1 MFSIFILVILR
12 MLLIARTLKSGIPR
26 ISHREIKLHKL
37 KMTALVAVLLA
48 SAIFAWG
55 QTNEP
60 LVLLQTIPL
69 PALHDGDFDHFA
81 VDLPSH
87 RLFLTAE
94 KNAAVEVFDLRT
106 NKLVRTLTEIEE
118 PHSMLYRSDL
128 KKLFVIDGGAAEVK
142 IYEGDTYKRLG
153 AIKLEDDADSMAYDP
168 ATKYL
173 YVVNGGKGAKMAYC
187 LISILDTTT
196 DKKLADVKIDS
207 DSVEAL
213 ALEKSGPR
221 LFVNITGKDAVGVI
235 DREKRAVIATWPI
248 GQEGKHNVAM
258 AFDEAAHRLFI
269 STNNP
274 EKMIVLNSD
283 SGAIV
288 TSLST
293 GHMVDDMA
301 YDAKSKRIYV
311 TGSDFID
318 VFQQKDA
325 DHYELVGQ
333 VPSSFRAKTAILLP
347 QMNRYYLAVPRH
359 EGKPAEVRVFE
370 VKP

>member
-1 MFSIFILVILR
+1 MRKLR
-12 MLLIARTLKSGIPR
+12 FVSVGALLFASVMVAR
-26 ISHREIKLHKL
+26 
-37 KMTALVAVLLA
+37 
-48 SAIFAWG
+48 G
-55 QTNEP
+55 QEKGP
-60 LVLLQTIPL
+60 LSFVQSIPL

-81 VDLPSH
+81 VDLASH

-94 KNAAVEVFDLRT
+94 KNAAVEVFDLQT
-106 NKLVRTLTEIEE
+106 NTLIHTLTDIDE
-118 PHSMLYRSDL
+118 PHSMIYRADL

-173 YVVNGGKGAKMAYC
+173 YVVNGGRGAKMAYC

-196 DKKLADVKIDS
+196 DKKLGDIKIDS

-235 DREKRAVIATWPI
+235 DREKRTVIATWPI
-248 GQEGKHNVAM
+248 GQESKHNVAM

-269 STNNP
+269 SANNP
-274 EKMIVLNSD
+274 ERLIVLNSD

-288 TSLST
+288 ASLPS

-301 YDAKSKRIYV
+301 YDSKSKRIYL

-333 VPSSFRAKTAILLP
+333 VPSSFRAKTAILVP
-347 QMNRYYLAVPRH
+347 QLNRYYLAVPRH
-359 EGKPAEVRVFE
+359 EDKSAEVRVFQ
-370 VKP
+370 VQP

>member
-1 MFSIFILVILR
+1 VRKLR
-12 MLLIARTLKSGIPR
+12 FVSVG
-26 ISHREIKLHKL
+26 
-37 KMTALVAVLLA
+37 VLLFA
-48 SAIFAWG
+48 SAMVAQG
-55 QTNEP
+55 QEKGP
-60 LVLLQTIPL
+60 LSFVQSIPL

-81 VDLPSH
+81 VDLASH

-94 KNAAVEVFDLRT
+94 KNAAVEVFDLQS
-106 NKLVRTLTEIEE
+106 NKLIHTLTDIDE
-118 PHSMLYRSDL
+118 PHSMIYRADL

-153 AIKLEDDADSMAYDP
+153 AIKLEDDADSMVYDP

-173 YVVNGGKGAKMAYC
+173 YVVNGGRGAKMAYC

-196 DKKLADVKIDS
+196 DKKLGDIKIDS

-235 DREKRAVIATWPI
+235 DREKRTLIATWPI
-248 GQEGKHNVAM
+248 GQEAKHNVAM

-269 STNNP
+269 SANNP
-274 EKMIVLNSD
+274 ERLIVLNSD

-288 TSLST
+288 ASLPS

-301 YDAKSKRIYV
+301 YDSKSKRIYL

-333 VPSSFRAKTAILLP
+333 VPSSFRAKTAILVP
-347 QMNRYYLAVPRH
+347 QLNRYYLAVPRH
-359 EGKPAEVRVFE
+359 EDKTAEVRVFQ
-370 VKP
+370 VQP

>member
-1 MFSIFILVILR
+1 MCKFSV
-12 MLLIARTLKSGIPR
+12 
-26 ISHREIKLHKL
+26 
-37 KMTALVAVLLA
+37 TALASVFLA
-48 SAIFAWG
+48 LAIGAWG
-55 QTNEP
+55 QANGP
-60 LVLLQTIPL
+60 LVLLQSIPL
-69 PALHDGDFDHFA
+69 PELHDGDFDHFA
-81 VDLPSH
+81 VDLAGH

-106 NKLVRTLTEIEE
+106 NKLIHTLTDIDE
-118 PHSMLYRSDL
+118 PHSMIYRADL

-142 IYEGDTYKRLG
+142 VYEGDTYKRLG
-153 AIKLEDDADSMAYDP
+153 GIKLEDDADSMVYDP
-168 ATKYL
+168 STKYL
-173 YVVNGGKGAKMAYC
+173 YVVNGGRGAHAAFSF
-187 LISILDTTT
+187 ISVVDTTT
-196 DKKLADVKIDS
+196 DMKLADIKIDS

-213 ALEKSGPR
+213 AIEKSGPR
-221 LFVNITGKDAVGVI
+221 MFVNITGKDAVGVI
-235 DREKRAVIATWPI
+235 DREKRTLIATWPI

-269 STNNP
+269 STNTP
-274 EKMIVLNSD
+274 ERVIVLNSD

-288 TSLST
+288 ASLPC

-311 TGSDFID
+311 TGSDFVD

-333 VPSSFRAKTAILLP
+333 VPSAFRAKTAILIPDL
-347 QMNRYYLAVPRH
+347 NRFYLAVPRH
-359 EGKPAEVRVFE
+359 ENKSAEVRVYG